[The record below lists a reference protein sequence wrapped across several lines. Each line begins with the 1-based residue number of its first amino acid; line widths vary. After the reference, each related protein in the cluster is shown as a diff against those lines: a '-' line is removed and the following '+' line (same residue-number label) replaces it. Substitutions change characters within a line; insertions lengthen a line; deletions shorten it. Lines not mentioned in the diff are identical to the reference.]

1 MIVET
6 GYYYAW
12 QPDVKSPGA
21 DLSKTYP
28 ISPAGQQ
35 AFTKALIET
44 LNKHPKVTGLFWWM
58 MEACENGLDWNTKR
72 VTDGWYNASLFNDT
86 DTSVGTGAGYA
97 MPALYEL
104 KSFLPSSDGISNVIT
119 GKVADNN
126 WYSLDGHLLKNK
138 PASKGIY
145 INNKKKVIIK

>member
-1 MIVET
+1 
-6 GYYYAW
+6 
-12 QPDVKSPGA
+12 
-21 DLSKTYP
+21 
-28 ISPAGQQ
+28 
-35 AFTKALIET
+35 
-44 LNKHPKVTGLFWWM
+44 
-58 MEACENGLDWNTKR
+58 
-72 VTDGWYNASLFNDT
+72 
-86 DTSVGTGAGYA
+86 